1 MTRHSSGKDRG
12 RPLPL
17 ATRISRIADAL
28 FDTSFT
34 GAPPSGEK
42 VANVIRARHLRHRY
56 FPEMLFGEPAWD
68 MLLELL
74 DAELDARQVTI
85 TNLCEAAGV
94 PGSVGMRWLNS
105 LVAEKLVRRRPDP
118 YNALCEFIELEPRTS
133 TAFRRYFEDLA
144 RGDNPDAG

>member
-1 MTRHSSGKDRG
+1 MTRHSSGKDGG

-34 GAPPSGEK
+34 GSPPSSEK
-42 VANVIRARHLRHRY
+42 VGDAIRARHLRHRY
-56 FPEMLFGEPAWD
+56 FPETIFGEPAWD

-74 DAELDARQVTI
+74 DAELEARQVTI

-94 PGSVGMRWLNS
+94 PGSVGMRWLSS
-105 LVAEKLVRRRPDP
+105 LVAEKLVRRRSDP
-118 YNALCEFIELEPRTS
+118 YNAFCEFIELEPGTS
-133 TAFRRYFEDLA
+133 TAFRRYFEDLS
-144 RGDNPDAG
+144 RGDRSDAG